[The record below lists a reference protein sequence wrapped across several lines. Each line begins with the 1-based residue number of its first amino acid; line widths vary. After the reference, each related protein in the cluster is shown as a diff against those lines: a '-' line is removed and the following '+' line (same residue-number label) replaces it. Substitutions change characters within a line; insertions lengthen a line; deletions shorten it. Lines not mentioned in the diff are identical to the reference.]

1 VEGLPDDPAAR
12 NRASGQV
19 SRRIVLWRHGR
30 TEWNATGRFQGQIDV
45 DLDEVGRDQAWESGR
60 RLAALE
66 PDVLVSSDLKR
77 TRDTMAALS
86 SITGREMQLDVR
98 LRETFAGE
106 WQGLTGAEIA
116 SRYPEAYKAWR
127 AGDPLLR
134 VGGGETRQ
142 DVAERMAAAV
152 RDIAAR
158 LADDGLAVLTTHGGA
173 ARLGIA
179 SLIGMPLER
188 FTNIGGL
195 SNASWSMLRD
205 TDQGWVLVE
214 HNAGTLPT
222 PVVIEEG

>member
-1 VEGLPDDPAAR
+1 
-12 NRASGQV
+12 V

-30 TEWNATGRFQGQIDV
+30 TEWNASGRFQGQTDV
-45 DLDEVGRDQAWESGR
+45 DLDEVGRDQAWESAR

-66 PDVLVSSDLKR
+66 PERLVSSDLRR
-77 TRDTMAALS
+77 TRDTIAALA
-86 SITGREMQLDVR
+86 SITGKQVQLDRR

-116 SRYPEAYKAWR
+116 SRHPDEYKAWR
-127 AGDPLLR
+127 AGDPVLR

-142 DVAERMAAAV
+142 EVAERMAAAV

-179 SLIGMPLER
+179 ALIGMPLER

-195 SNASWSMLRD
+195 SNGSWSMLRD

>member
-1 VEGLPDDPAAR
+1 
-12 NRASGQV
+12 V

-30 TEWNATGRFQGQIDV
+30 TEWNASGRFQGQTDI
-45 DLDEVGRDQAWESGR
+45 DLDEIGRAQAWESAR

-66 PDVLVSSDLKR
+66 PDLLISSDLRR
-77 TRDTMAALS
+77 TRDTMAALAE
-86 SITGREMQLDVR
+86 ITGKPIQLDER

-116 SRYPEAYKAWR
+116 SRYPDEYKAWR
-127 AGDPLLR
+127 AGDPLLK

-158 LADDGLAVLTTHGGA
+158 LADDGLAVLTSHGGA

-179 SLIGMPLER
+179 ALIGMPLER

-195 SNASWSMLRD
+195 SNGSWSMLRD

>member
-1 VEGLPDDPAAR
+1 M
-12 NRASGQV
+12 

-30 TEWNATGRFQGQIDV
+30 TEWNATGRFQGQTDI
-45 DLDEVGRDQAWESGR
+45 DLDEIGRAQAWQSAR

-66 PDVLVSSDLKR
+66 PDLLISSDLRR
-77 TRDTMAALS
+77 TRDTMAALAE
-86 SITGREMQLDVR
+86 ITGKSLQLDER

-116 SRYPEAYKAWR
+116 SRYPEEYKAWR
-127 AGDPLLR
+127 AGDPLLK

-179 SLIGMPLER
+179 ALIGMPLER

-195 SNASWSMLRD
+195 SNGSWSMLRD

>member
-1 VEGLPDDPAAR
+1 
-12 NRASGQV
+12 V

-30 TEWNATGRFQGQIDV
+30 TEWNASGRFQGQTDI
-45 DLDEVGRDQAWESGR
+45 DLDEIGRAQAWESAR

-66 PDVLVSSDLKR
+66 PDLLISSDLRR
-77 TRDTMAALS
+77 TRDTMAALAE
-86 SITGREMQLDVR
+86 ITGKPIQLDER

-116 SRYPEAYKAWR
+116 SRYPEEYKAWR
-127 AGDPLLR
+127 AGDPLLK

-158 LADDGLAVLTTHGGA
+158 LADDGLAVLTSHGGA

-179 SLIGMPLER
+179 ALIGMPLER

-195 SNASWSMLRD
+195 SNGSWSMLRD

>member
-1 VEGLPDDPAAR
+1 M
-12 NRASGQV
+12 

-30 TEWNATGRFQGQIDV
+30 TEWNASGRFQGQTDI
-45 DLDEVGRDQAWESGR
+45 DLDEIGRAQAWESAR

-66 PDVLVSSDLKR
+66 PDLLISSDLRR
-77 TRDTMAALS
+77 TRDTIAALAE
-86 SITGREMQLDVR
+86 ITGKPVQLDVR

-116 SRYPEAYKAWR
+116 SRYPEEYKAWR
-127 AGDPLLR
+127 AGDPLLK

-158 LADDGLAVLTTHGGA
+158 LADDGLAVLTSHGGA

-179 SLIGMPLER
+179 ALIGMPLER

-195 SNASWSMLRD
+195 SNGSWSMLRD

>member
-1 VEGLPDDPAAR
+1 
-12 NRASGQV
+12 V

-30 TEWNATGRFQGQIDV
+30 TEWNASGRFQGQTDI
-45 DLDEVGRDQAWESGR
+45 DLDEIGRAQAWESAR

-66 PDVLVSSDLKR
+66 PDLLISSDLRR
-77 TRDTMAALS
+77 TRDTMAALAA
-86 SITGREMQLDVR
+86 ITGKPIQLDER

-116 SRYPEAYKAWR
+116 SRYPEEYKAWR
-127 AGDPLLR
+127 AGDPLLK

-158 LADDGLAVLTTHGGA
+158 LADDGLAVLTSHGGA

-179 SLIGMPLER
+179 ALIGMPLER

-195 SNASWSMLRD
+195 SNGSWSMLRD

-222 PVVIEEG
+222 PVAIEEG

>member
-1 VEGLPDDPAAR
+1 M
-12 NRASGQV
+12 

-30 TEWNATGRFQGQIDV
+30 TEWNASGRFQGQTDI
-45 DLDEVGRDQAWESGR
+45 DLDEIGRAQAWESAR

-66 PDVLVSSDLKR
+66 PDLLISSDLRR
-77 TRDTMAALS
+77 TRDTMAALAA
-86 SITGREMQLDVR
+86 ITGKPIQLDER

-116 SRYPEAYKAWR
+116 SRYPEEYKAWR
-127 AGDPLLR
+127 AGDPLLK

-158 LADDGLAVLTTHGGA
+158 LADDGLAVLTSHGGA

-179 SLIGMPLER
+179 ALIGMPLER

-195 SNASWSMLRD
+195 SNGSWSMLRD

-222 PVVIEEG
+222 PVAIEEG

>member
-1 VEGLPDDPAAR
+1 M
-12 NRASGQV
+12 

-30 TEWNATGRFQGQIDV
+30 TEWNATGRFQGQTDI
-45 DLDEVGRDQAWESGR
+45 DLDEIGRAQAWESAR
-60 RLAALE
+60 RLAALD
-66 PDVLVSSDLKR
+66 PDLLISSDLRR
-77 TRDTMAALS
+77 TRDTMAALAE
-86 SITGREMQLDVR
+86 ITGKPIQLDER

-116 SRYPEAYKAWR
+116 SRYPEEYKAWR
-127 AGDPLLR
+127 AGDPLLK

-142 DVAERMAAAV
+142 DVAERMATAV

-158 LADDGLAVLTTHGGA
+158 LADDGLAVLTSHGGA

-179 SLIGMPLER
+179 ALIGMPLER

-195 SNASWSMLRD
+195 SNGSWSMLRD

>member
-1 VEGLPDDPAAR
+1 M
-12 NRASGQV
+12 

-30 TEWNATGRFQGQIDV
+30 TEWNASGRFQGQTDIS
-45 DLDEVGRDQAWESGR
+45 LDEFGREQAGGAAR
-60 RLAALE
+60 RLASLQPE
-66 PDVLVSSDLKR
+66 LLVSSDLR
-77 TRDTMAALS
+77 RARDTMAALAAL
-86 SITGREMQLDVR
+86 TGLEIDLDAR
-98 LRETFAGE
+98 LRETFAGD

-116 SRYPEAYKAWR
+116 SRYPEEYKAWR

-142 DVAERMAAAV
+142 EVAERMAAAV
-152 RDIAAR
+152 REVAMR
-158 LADDGLAVLTTHGGA
+158 LSDDGLAVLTTHGGA

-179 SLIGMPLER
+179 ALIGMPLER

-195 SNASWSMLRD
+195 SNTSWSMLRD

-222 PVVIEEG
+222 AVAIEEG

>member
-1 VEGLPDDPAAR
+1 
-12 NRASGQV
+12 V

-30 TEWNATGRFQGQIDV
+30 TEWNATGRFQGQIDI
-45 DLDEVGRDQAWESGR
+45 DLDEIGRAQAWESAR
-60 RLAALE
+60 RLAALQ
-66 PDVLVSSDLKR
+66 PDLLISSDLKR
-77 TRDTMAALS
+77 TRDTMAALAE
-86 SITGREMQLDVR
+86 ITGKPLQLDAR

-106 WQGLTGAEIA
+106 WQGLTGAQIA
-116 SRYPEAYKAWR
+116 SRYPEEYKAWR
-127 AGDPLLR
+127 AGDPLLK

-158 LADDGLAVLTTHGGA
+158 LADDGLAVLTSHGGA

-179 SLIGMPLER
+179 ALIGMPLDR

-195 SNASWSMLRD
+195 SNGSWSMLRD

>member
-1 VEGLPDDPAAR
+1 M
-12 NRASGQV
+12 

-30 TEWNATGRFQGQIDV
+30 TEWNATGRFQGQTDI
-45 DLDEVGRDQAWESGR
+45 DLDEIGRAQAWQSAR

-66 PDVLVSSDLKR
+66 PDLLISSDLRR
-77 TRDTMAALS
+77 TRDTMAALAE
-86 SITGREMQLDVR
+86 ITGKPIQLDER
-98 LRETFAGE
+98 LRETFARE

-116 SRYPEAYKAWR
+116 SRYPEEYKAWR
-127 AGDPLLR
+127 AGDPLLK

-179 SLIGMPLER
+179 ALIGMPLER

-195 SNASWSMLRD
+195 SNGSWSMLRD

>member
-1 VEGLPDDPAAR
+1 MT
-12 NRASGQV
+12 
-19 SRRIVLWRHGR
+19 RRIVLWRHGR
-30 TEWNATGRFQGQIDV
+30 TEWNASGRFQGQIDIALD
-45 DLDEVGRDQAWESGR
+45 DLGRAQALDSAR

-66 PDVLVSSDLKR
+66 PELLASSDLRR
-77 TRDTMAALS
+77 TRDTMAALAAL
-86 SITGREMQLDVR
+86 TGREIQLDPR

-116 SRYPEAYKAWR
+116 TRFPEEYKAWR

-142 DVAERMAAAV
+142 EVAERMAAAV
-152 RDIAAR
+152 QDVAAK
-158 LADDGLAVLTTHGGA
+158 LPDDGLAVLTTHGGA

-179 SLIGMPLER
+179 ALIGMPLER
-188 FTNIGGL
+188 FTNVGGL
-195 SNASWSMLRD
+195 SNGSWSMLRD

-222 PVVIEEG
+222 PVAIEEG

>member
-1 VEGLPDDPAAR
+1 M
-12 NRASGQV
+12 
-19 SRRIVLWRHGR
+19 SRRMVLWRHGR
-30 TEWNATGRFQGQIDV
+30 TEWNASGRFQGQIDI
-45 DLDEVGRDQAWESGR
+45 DLDEIGRAQAWESAR

-66 PDVLVSSDLKR
+66 PDLLVSSDLKR
-77 TRDTMAALS
+77 TRDTIAALAE
-86 SITGREMQLDVR
+86 ITGKPIQLDPR
-98 LRETFAGE
+98 LRETFAGD
-106 WQGLTGAEIA
+106 WQGLTGGEIA
-116 SRYPEAYKAWR
+116 SRYPEEYKAWR
-127 AGDPLLR
+127 AGDPVLR

-152 RDIAAR
+152 RDIAAK

-179 SLIGMPLER
+179 ALIGMALER

-195 SNASWSMLRD
+195 SNGSWSMLRD

>member
-1 VEGLPDDPAAR
+1 
-12 NRASGQV
+12 V

-30 TEWNATGRFQGQIDV
+30 TEWNATGRFQGQTDI
-45 DLDEVGRDQAWESGR
+45 DLDEIGRAQAWQSAR

-66 PDVLVSSDLKR
+66 PDLLISSDLRR
-77 TRDTMAALS
+77 TRDTMAALAE
-86 SITGREMQLDVR
+86 ITGKPLQLDER

-116 SRYPEAYKAWR
+116 SRYPEEYKAWR
-127 AGDPLLR
+127 AGDPLLK

-179 SLIGMPLER
+179 ALIGMPLER
-188 FTNIGGL
+188 FTNVGGL
-195 SNASWSMLRD
+195 SNGSWSMLRD

>member
-1 VEGLPDDPAAR
+1 
-12 NRASGQV
+12 V

-30 TEWNATGRFQGQIDV
+30 TEWNATGRFQGQTDI
-45 DLDEVGRDQAWESGR
+45 DLDEIGRAQAWESAR

-66 PDVLVSSDLKR
+66 PDLLISSDLRR

-86 SITGREMQLDVR
+86 EITGKPIQLDER

-116 SRYPEAYKAWR
+116 SRYPEEYKAWR
-127 AGDPLLR
+127 AGDPLLK

-158 LADDGLAVLTTHGGA
+158 LADDGLAVLTSHGGA

-179 SLIGMPLER
+179 ALIGMPLER

-195 SNASWSMLRD
+195 SNGSWSMLRD

>member
-1 VEGLPDDPAAR
+1 
-12 NRASGQV
+12 V

-30 TEWNATGRFQGQIDV
+30 TEWNASGRFQGQTDI
-45 DLDEVGRDQAWESGR
+45 DLDEIGRAQAWESAR

-66 PDVLVSSDLKR
+66 PDLLISSDLRR
-77 TRDTMAALS
+77 TRDTMAALAE
-86 SITGREMQLDVR
+86 ITGKPIQLDER

-116 SRYPEAYKAWR
+116 SRYPEEYKAWR
-127 AGDPLLR
+127 AGDPLLK

-158 LADDGLAVLTTHGGA
+158 LADDGLAVLTSHGGA

-179 SLIGMPLER
+179 ALIGMPLER

-195 SNASWSMLRD
+195 SNGSWSMLRD

-222 PVVIEEG
+222 PVVMEEG

>member
-1 VEGLPDDPAAR
+1 M
-12 NRASGQV
+12 

-30 TEWNATGRFQGQIDV
+30 TEWNASGRFQGQTDI
-45 DLDEVGRDQAWESGR
+45 DLDEIGRAQAWESAR

-66 PDVLVSSDLKR
+66 PDLLISSDLRR
-77 TRDTMAALS
+77 TRDTMAALAE
-86 SITGREMQLDVR
+86 ITGKPIQLDER

-116 SRYPEAYKAWR
+116 SRYPEEYKAWR
-127 AGDPLLR
+127 AGDPLLK

-158 LADDGLAVLTTHGGA
+158 LADDGLAVLTSHGGA

-179 SLIGMPLER
+179 ALIGMPLER

-195 SNASWSMLRD
+195 SNGSWSMLRD

-214 HNAGTLPT
+214 HNAGTLPS